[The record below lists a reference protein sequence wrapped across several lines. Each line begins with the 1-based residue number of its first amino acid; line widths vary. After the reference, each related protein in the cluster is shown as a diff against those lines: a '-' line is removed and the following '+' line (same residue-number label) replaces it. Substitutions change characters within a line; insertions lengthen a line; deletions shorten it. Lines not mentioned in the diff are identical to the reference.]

1 MLILNK
7 WVNLKENSMLKR
19 DTRSSFAIHLH
30 RNWTGVRWLLFKHQ
44 FSSMVCVQTG
54 HPHATSHFHIQR
66 TDVRISLIIPLIW
79 TVSLCVKQFVTSNS
93 QKMTP
98 KPQKI
103 MFISATEDWEYLNP
117 VNINLFEQSSM
128 MRKSNV
134 QIIGLKQIKQGIS
147 AGSVYSWE
155 TV

>member
-1 MLILNK
+1 
-7 WVNLKENSMLKR
+7 
-19 DTRSSFAIHLH
+19 
-30 RNWTGVRWLLFKHQ
+30 
-44 FSSMVCVQTG
+44 MVCVQTG
-54 HPHATSHFHIQR
+54 HPHATSHFHIQH

-117 VNINLFEQSSM
+117 VNMNLFEQSSM

-147 AGSVYSWE
+147 AGSVYSGE